1 MKNSIFLSLPLFLF
15 MAFEPTVIHSPFT
28 LSDPLSHESSIIK
41 TDDPSGPA
49 LTNVCESEESLA
61 VEEKDERNQRSNDP
75 VLDAFIFEYCS
86 KQCGDPRNIENA
98 PCWFQCRYT
107 IYLLSL
113 KKKRR

>member
-28 LSDPLSHESSIIK
+28 LSDPPSHESSSIK
-41 TDDPSGPA
+41 PDFPSGFVQ
-49 LTNVCESEESLA
+49 TNVCESEERLV
-61 VEEKDERNQRSNDP
+61 VEEKDEINQRSNDP